1 MAKIKVCPFCGE
13 TFDFG
18 IMRYVEE
25 GKDYP
30 TYCIMCMTCGATGP
44 KVYAPDQKGIKLKE
58 NEGIYYSQAHDVANR
73 KWNERH
79 EEGKNERA
87 GSDGGAI

>member
-1 MAKIKVCPFCGE
+1 MDKLKKCPFCGN

-18 IMRYVEE
+18 IMRFVEE
-25 GKDYP
+25 GKSYP
-30 TYCIMCMTCGATGP
+30 TYCAMCMKCGATGP

-87 GSDGGAI
+87 GSDGRAI